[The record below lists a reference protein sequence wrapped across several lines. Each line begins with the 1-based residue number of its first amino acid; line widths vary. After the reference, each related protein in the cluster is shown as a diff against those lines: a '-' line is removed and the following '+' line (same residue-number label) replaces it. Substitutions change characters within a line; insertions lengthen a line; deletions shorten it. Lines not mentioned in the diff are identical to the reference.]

1 MLATRSWPKKKKR
14 AEGVAV
20 VDDIDENDLVGLLV
34 DQPETGLHRGDVGT
48 VIRVFGTTANHP
60 SGFIIEFL
68 DKAGRVR
75 AETDITDRTQIMKLR
90 FKLDRDIS
98 DNRRHL
104 IPTSE

>member
-1 MLATRSWPKKKKR
+1 MTFY
-14 AEGVAV
+14 
-20 VDDIDENDLVGLLV
+20 ENDLVVLLV
-34 DQPETGLHRGDVGT
+34 DHPETGLHRGDVGT

-60 SGFIIEFL
+60 AGFIIEFL

-90 FKLDRDIS
+90 FTPDLGSS
-98 DNRRHL
+98 DKTQHL